1 MCYSVITFSTSL
13 GWKILVNTSFP
24 NHFQFQ
30 IEVVLLQYMG
40 IIYHPKGQEG
50 MRAGQE
56 ITAHGVT
63 NIGGRRLGGGS
74 SSLGRSSPQG
84 RVASYYGGGRAVA
97 KSVSRS
103 PPGTYQQWYGQKEL
117 IHPTGTQRHKKEGK
131 NFAPEQTRQYQSQQW
146 INANYGDRSVGH
158 FKGLQVR
165 LGGDKRS
172 LTRAG
177 QAAKARGRSIQP
189 HHITKTWHEPAPEG
203 MVAGKWYN
211 PADLTYTAKPGSN
224 RHVGIGDSAWYGGI
238 ITGVKPEIIAR
249 QKALASKRQRQAS
262 LVAAE
267 KAKIAHAKAETIRL
281 KKQAA
286 AAKAATAK
294 HQQQLIIDKKK
305 HDAQVIE
312 NKRLQ
317 VIEDKRLA
325 RQSKRRK
332 HFTDSEQYAVT
343 KPKKRPLP
351 VRRNAPGGRRR

>member
-1 MCYSVITFSTSL
+1 MPITINGVTQTGTSQ
-13 GWKILVNTSFP
+13 GDP
-24 NHFQFQ
+24 N
-30 IEVVLLQYMG
+30 
-40 IIYHPKGQEG
+40 PKGG
-50 MRAGQE
+50 VAGQM
-56 ITAHGVT
+56 
-63 NIGGRRLGGGS
+63 
-74 SSLGRSSPQG
+74 GRSSPQG
-84 RVASYYGGGRAVA
+84 RVATYHGGGRAVA
-97 KSVSRS
+97 KSINRS
-103 PPGTYQQWYGQKEL
+103 KPGTYTRWFGQADL
-117 IHPTGTQRHKKEGK
+117 IRPSGPTHKGHTS
-131 NFAPEQTRQYQSQQW
+131 FAPEQTRQYQSQQW

-203 MVAGKWYN
+203 MIAGKWYN

-267 KAKIAHAKAETIRL
+267 KAKIAHAKAETVRL
-281 KKQAA
+281 QKETA
-286 AAKAATAK
+286 AAKVATAK

-317 VIEDKRLA
+317 GIENKRLA

-332 HFTDSEQYAVT
+332 HFADSGQYAVT
-343 KPKKRPLP
+343 KPKKRPQQA
-351 VRRNAPGGRRR
+351 VRRSAPRRPSPGRFRY

>member
-1 MCYSVITFSTSL
+1 MKFYRAPL
-13 GWKILVNTSFP
+13 P

-63 NIGGRRLGGGS
+63 NIGGKSLGGGGGE
-74 SSLGRSSPQG
+74 LGRSSPVG
-84 RVASYYGGGRAVA
+84 RAASYYGGGRAVA

-117 IHPTGTQRHKKEGK
+117 IRPSGPEHRGKKQWK
-131 NFAPEQTRQYQSQQW
+131 AEQIRQYQSQQW
-146 INANYGDRSVGH
+146 ISAEYGDRGVGH

-165 LGGDKRS
+165 LGGDKQS

-177 QAAKARGRSIQP
+177 AAAKARGRPIP
-189 HHITKTWHEPAPEG
+189 AHDIKKTWHEPAPEG
-203 MVAGKWYN
+203 MIAGKWYN
-211 PADLTYTAKPGSN
+211 PSDLTYTTDPGSN
-224 RHVGIGDSAWYGGI
+224 RHASPGTSEWMGGM

-249 QKALASKRQRQAS
+249 QKALASKRQRQVS

-267 KAKIAHAKAETIRL
+267 KAKIAHAKAETVRL
-281 KKQAA
+281 KKEAA
-286 AAKAATAK
+286 AAKVSTAK

-312 NKRLQ
+312 NKRL
-317 VIEDKRLA
+317 A

-332 HFTDSEQYAVT
+332 HFADSGQYAVT
-343 KPKKRPLP
+343 KPKKRPQQA
-351 VRRNAPGGRRR
+351 VRRSAPRRPNPGRVRY